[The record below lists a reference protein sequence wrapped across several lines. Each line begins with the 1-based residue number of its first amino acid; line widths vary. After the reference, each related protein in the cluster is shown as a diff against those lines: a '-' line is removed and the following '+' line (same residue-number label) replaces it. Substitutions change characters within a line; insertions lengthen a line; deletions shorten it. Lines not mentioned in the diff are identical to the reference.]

1 MDSDR
6 YHRRM
11 DREPLWG
18 STRLLVCI
26 VVVATMLGVLVGFV
40 STHGKGQEQA
50 ASPTSA
56 DASASAVGLQAPTTS
71 TAPSRTAPPSTA
83 HPQTTKR
90 QPPATTFPERSGTTI
105 TTTSARGAPARP
117 RGSILQERGS
127 RPTGVDDLLSPFV
140 GGAGGDSCLTNFTD
154 ADFRGPTVAVGLHFD
169 STEARATEIGI
180 GTPLNICFYRFSGG
194 RTIAVT
200 IVAPTGSTQSFT
212 VCYHCTTARP
222 TSLSW
227 YTVAGQPLGRY
238 QVIATQGTAK
248 ATATITVSRQPD
260 RTIYV
265 AGNDGSGEIEP
276 KPPGTVFQIS
286 LTGYSPDEL
295 VWLLLYRN
303 PDPTSRGVLATY
315 RIRVPLRMSDRGER
329 LFSIGTGP
337 GDPKGCY
344 VFDSIPPAFRGV
356 VLPVDWGNV
365 FCIA

>member
-200 IVAPTGSTQSFT
+200 IVAPTGRFMSRATTGQARSSPSHP
-212 VCYHCTTARP
+212 VPSSRSASPGTAR
-222 TSLSW
+222 TSSCGSCSIETRTPPRAVSW
-227 YTVAGQPLGRY
+227 RR
-238 QVIATQGTAK
+238 IASA
-248 ATATITVSRQPD
+248 
-260 RTIYV
+260 
-265 AGNDGSGEIEP
+265 
-276 KPPGTVFQIS
+276 S
-286 LTGYSPDEL
+286 LF
-295 VWLLLYRN
+295 
-303 PDPTSRGVLATY
+303 A
-315 RIRVPLRMSDRGER
+315 
-329 LFSIGTGP
+329 
-337 GDPKGCY
+337 
-344 VFDSIPPAFRGV
+344 
-356 VLPVDWGNV
+356 
-365 FCIA
+365 